1 MVNSCVVTIFTAQLF
16 LFMELPN
23 SHFRN
28 YPIEFKEINP
38 KDFPMF
44 EVNNKGIIH
53 PNEDGFINDSMQS
66 KIQLGEKNS
75 VVINAFVGC
84 GKSYAIIQTIKEYYN
99 TTDYLI
105 IVASPYVSLVEQY
118 VDDIHK
124 DAQIPK
130 EDIYNYTDLGRRFDI
145 PYLGKRVQVLTANTL
160 LGNPGEDGFKNS
172 DIKRKYLN
180 DLIRYCEENGTKAIF
195 VYDEIHDA
203 IQNFKEEF
211 IFNLWKWKDVIHKN
225 FIISATFNE
234 ASKIVIEYLAEL
246 TDKKIQILESERVKI
261 PQKQSKLYLHF
272 SSEHNFT
279 NETFEI
285 VKVVEDLLNRNKE
298 IDILCYSKSL
308 AKSIL
313 QDKKGIGKKLK
324 DRFGQLNNCT
334 SELVSNQ
341 RTQNE
346 APKNRYKN
354 DKCNV
359 GTNFKTGVSIRKEN
373 HGFIIILPPRATR
386 MWFRNKYGIFSG
398 GINDVIQALA
408 RQRKKGEIHIILSR
422 PDRFDNTSLENSEM
436 SLEQINVF
444 MEAYNKIQFFNQQEE
459 PVKYFPLNMQSF
471 LMSAFYHNELENN
484 VAREIEHIDGLTRT
498 DLTRLEFPSYN
509 LFTLNRSEEYIA
521 NTFKFFGEDIAAY
534 VAYCAFT
541 NQFMNCDLVEVNYK
555 TELFFKENEIQK
567 GLHKMFNKY
576 FGEDYYHSLMYH
588 SNFKMIYSDFRKVLF
603 ENFKLRYKKAN
614 SDNWT
619 IINPYNNPN
628 FEVQL
633 VRFIALKFFANSFNH
648 SVTNYER
655 FRDIDYTRSDYFLDS
670 ISVSSTINL
679 TEVNY
684 SEETKKKIRIF
695 HILKYFRDKLIE
707 NIREYN
713 SNNLS
718 FRYLKNKPT
727 GVFNE
732 NDTLLFNEL
741 MSLIRYDKLL
751 ENNVYEFKRTPSI
764 NSLYTRLIED
774 NLEYTS
780 DRLPTGSRLHI
791 KKITSI
797 KPLPNSAIVIN
808 LLHPAEY
815 TNIDLDENWII
826 QKYGSIE
833 NYESNQ
839 KSILDAIEEFT
850 KSQE

>member
-23 SHFRN
+23 SHFRD

-44 EVNNKGIIH
+44 EVNNKEIIH

-66 KIQLGEKNS
+66 RIQLGEKNS

-346 APKNRYKN
+346 APVNR
-354 DKCNV
+354 
-359 GTNFKTGVSIRKEN
+359 
-373 HGFIIILPPRATR
+373 
-386 MWFRNKYGIFSG
+386 
-398 GINDVIQALA
+398 
-408 RQRKKGEIHIILSR
+408 
-422 PDRFDNTSLENSEM
+422 
-436 SLEQINVF
+436 
-444 MEAYNKIQFFNQQEE
+444 QQ
-459 PVKYFPLNMQSF
+459 
-471 LMSAFYHNELENN
+471 
-484 VAREIEHIDGLTRT
+484 
-498 DLTRLEFPSYN
+498 
-509 LFTLNRSEEYIA
+509 
-521 NTFKFFGEDIAAY
+521 
-534 VAYCAFT
+534 
-541 NQFMNCDLVEVNYK
+541 
-555 TELFFKENEIQK
+555 
-567 GLHKMFNKY
+567 
-576 FGEDYYHSLMYH
+576 
-588 SNFKMIYSDFRKVLF
+588 KV
-603 ENFKLRYKKAN
+603 
-614 SDNWT
+614 D
-619 IINPYNNPN
+619 
-628 FEVQL
+628 
-633 VRFIALKFFANSFNH
+633 
-648 SVTNYER
+648 
-655 FRDIDYTRSDYFLDS
+655 
-670 ISVSSTINL
+670 
-679 TEVNY
+679 
-684 SEETKKKIRIF
+684 
-695 HILKYFRDKLIE
+695 
-707 NIREYN
+707 
-713 SNNLS
+713 
-718 FRYLKNKPT
+718 
-727 GVFNE
+727 
-732 NDTLLFNEL
+732 
-741 MSLIRYDKLL
+741 
-751 ENNVYEFKRTPSI
+751 
-764 NSLYTRLIED
+764 
-774 NLEYTS
+774 
-780 DRLPTGSRLHI
+780 
-791 KKITSI
+791 
-797 KPLPNSAIVIN
+797 
-808 LLHPAEY
+808 
-815 TNIDLDENWII
+815 
-826 QKYGSIE
+826 
-833 NYESNQ
+833 
-839 KSILDAIEEFT
+839 
-850 KSQE
+850 